1 MDNWPQF
8 NQRYQ
13 PNIIAEIPAYRDYLI
28 GVLLL
33 LLVTG
38 ALLWAFYQRNKRQ
51 RGAGGAV
58 ALYSYLALQTILLVG
73 FLYAELVWSSSG
85 SAPYWL
91 VAGSGFLYGLSYL
104 LINLLVY
111 GVLWYAF
118 GVPEKVS
125 QWFLAFFRVWGLVG
139 VTLYLPLLVS
149 ITGGGG
155 SIWVISMLLG
165 GTYFFFR
172 MLLIHYSIT
181 IFPKLLNFPLHL
193 ILYLCTCEIAPLLF
207 LLV

>member
-8 NQRYQ
+8 DQRYQ
-13 PNIIAEIPAYRDYLI
+13 PDRIAEIPAYRDYLI

-38 ALLWAFYQRNKRQ
+38 ALLWAFYQRNKRH
-51 RGAGGAV
+51 RGAGGGV
-58 ALYSYLALQTILLVG
+58 ALYAYLALQTVFLVG
-73 FLYAELVWSSSG
+73 FLYAELTWSSSS

-91 VAGSGFLYGLSYL
+91 LAGSGFLYGLSYL
-104 LINLLVY
+104 LINILVY

-118 GVPEKVS
+118 GTPGKVS
-125 QWFLAFFRVWGLVG
+125 QWFLSFFRFWGIAG
-139 VTLYLPLLVS
+139 VALYLPLLVS

-155 SIWVISMLLG
+155 STWVVSTLLG
-165 GTYFFFR
+165 VTYFFFR

>member
-8 NQRYQ
+8 DQRYQ
-13 PNIIAEIPAYRDYLI
+13 PDIIVEVPAYRDYLI

-33 LLVTG
+33 LLATG
-38 ALLWAFYQRNKRQ
+38 ALLWALYQRNNRR
-51 RGAGGAV
+51 RGVGSSV
-58 ALYSYLALQTILLVG
+58 WLYPFLTFQTILLLG
-73 FLYAELVWSSSG
+73 FVYAELVWSSSG

-91 VAGSGFLYGLSYL
+91 LAGSGVLYGLSYL

-111 GVLWYAF
+111 GVIWYAF

-125 QWFLAFFRVWGLVG
+125 QWFAAFFRVWGISGAALFV
-139 VTLYLPLLVS
+139 PLLVS
-149 ITGGGG
+149 ITAGDEYRWLFLG
-155 SIWVISMLLG
+155 LLG
-165 GTYFFFR
+165 VVYLGLR
-172 MLLIHYSIT
+172 VLIIYHSLS
-181 IFPKLLNFPLHL
+181 IFPKLLKFPLHL

>member
-8 NQRYQ
+8 DQRYH
-13 PNIIAEIPAYRDYLI
+13 PDIIAEIPAYRDCLI

-33 LLVTG
+33 LQVTG
-38 ALLWAFYQRNKRQ
+38 ELLWAFYQRNKRH
-51 RGAGGAV
+51 RGAGGGV
-58 ALYSYLALQTILLVG
+58 ALYSYLALQTVLLVG
-73 FLYAELVWSSSG
+73 FLYAEIVWSSSS

-91 VAGSGFLYGLSYL
+91 VASSGFLYGLSYL

-125 QWFLAFFRVWGLVG
+125 QWFLAFFRVWGLAG
-139 VTLYLPLLVS
+139 VALYLPLLVS
-149 ITGGGG
+149 ITGDVG
-155 SIWVISMLLG
+155 STWVVSTLLG
-165 GTYFFFR
+165 VTYFFFR

-181 IFPKLLNFPLHL
+181 TFPKLLNFPLHL